1 MKYINAEQL
10 FPEELLIE
18 IQKYVHGELV
28 YIPKPKGQHKK
39 WGENS
44 GSRKQLL
51 LRNAEIRSRFRAGD
65 SIDQLADCFFLSSC
79 SIKKIIYTKQQT

>member
-1 MKYINAEQL
+1 MKYVNADL
-10 FPEELLIE
+10 VLPEALLQE

-44 GSRKQLL
+44 GSRKQLSE
-51 LRNAEIRSRFRAGD
+51 RNAEIRRRFRAGETV
-65 SIDQLADCFFLSSC
+65 SQLAECFFLSSC
-79 SIKKIIYTKQQT
+79 SIKKIVYAKK